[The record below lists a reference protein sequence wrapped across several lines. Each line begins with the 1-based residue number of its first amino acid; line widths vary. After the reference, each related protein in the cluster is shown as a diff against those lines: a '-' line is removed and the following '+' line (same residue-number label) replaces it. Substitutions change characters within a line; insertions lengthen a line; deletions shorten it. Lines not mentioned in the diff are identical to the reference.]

1 MEVEQSMAD
10 TARSEIAVDGTPVIA
25 VFNASSDT
33 IALLRDALDAA
44 GFRTV
49 VCHIPDIKQGGV
61 DLIEFVERH
70 APSVFVYDV
79 SPPYDAN
86 WRFLR
91 LVRSSGAVQHLPFVI
106 TTTNKPALD
115 SLVGDTEA
123 IEVIGK
129 PYDLQEIV
137 AAVQAALPPRP

>member
-1 MEVEQSMAD
+1 MAD
-10 TARSEIAVDGTPVIA
+10 TARSDIPVGGTPVVA

-33 IALLRDALDAA
+33 VTLLRDALDAA

-49 VCHIPDIKQGGV
+49 VCHIPEIKQGGV

-70 APSVFVYDV
+70 APSVFVYDI
-79 SPPYDAN
+79 SPPYDSN

-91 LVRSSGAVQHLPFVI
+91 LVRSSGAVQDLPFVI

-137 AAVQAALPPRP
+137 AAVHAALPPRP